1 MCNSVG
7 DKGGEWG
14 AQSKGVFAQ
23 NIILSAQ
30 KPCNERISCEAQH
43 KIEQLREVEID
54 RTAST

>member
-1 MCNSVG
+1 VG